1 VLVAGC
7 RLGECHYIFANYNA
21 KKRMELLQGVLE
33 DIGINPNRLKVEWIS
48 AAEGERFA
56 KSIEA
61 FVDEL
66 KEIGPI
72 GSELLEGENDR

>member
-1 VLVAGC
+1 
-7 RLGECHYIFANYNA
+7 
-21 KKRMELLQGVLE
+21 LLQGVLE
-33 DIGINPNRLKVEWIS
+33 DIGINPHRLKVEWIS